1 MVPAWPIQT
10 QFIIAQKLLC
20 ETGYFP
26 FLVKFFLEG
35 FGAGRDR
42 HGAETPLIDEV

>member
-20 ETGYFP
+20 ETGYLLI
-26 FLVKFFLEG
+26 LVKFFLEG
-35 FGAGRDR
+35 IGTGRDR
-42 HGAETPLIDEV
+42 HGAEPPLIDEA